1 MRIAVKKDGTVA
13 SSSAQSA
20 LANLDS
26 MPTVEDLCAVLKE
39 GESGSN
45 VTPRERR
52 AEIATDVTDVVS
64 MIENGSLL
72 DLFSTMNE
80 SVSVD
85 DDVSNLSPPAGK
97 STIS

>member
-1 MRIAVKKDGTVA
+1 MRIAVKKDGTMA
-13 SSSAQSA
+13 SSSAQLA
-20 LANLDS
+20 AANLDS
-26 MPTVEDLCAVLKE
+26 MLTVEDLCAVLKE
-39 GESGSN
+39 GASGTN
-45 VTPRERR
+45 VAPREGRS
-52 AEIATDVTDVVS
+52 EIATDVTDVVS

-85 DDVSNLSPPAGK
+85 DDVSKSSTQAGK